1 MVWAYTAKSAQRA
14 VSRLPWR
21 RAYLRLSLPA
31 FGGQNSNAARLN
43 TSCGA
48 SPIGVIIGRY
58 SGWKAARRGVK
69 ARLMTHRI
77 DQTFAARK
85 AAGQAAFVAYMM
97 AGDPDR
103 AVSQAFLNALPEAGV
118 DIIELGVPFTDPMAD
133 GPVIEEA
140 GIRAR
145 KSGTTLTTV
154 LEMATAFRKTNDA
167 TPIILMGYAN
177 PLHHMGYTK
186 FAAAAKTAGVDG
198 AIIVDLPPEEDN
210 ELREAFAKHD
220 LALIRLATPTTDTQ
234 RLPKV
239 VAGTKGFVYYVS
251 MTGITG
257 ASFAQA
263 GSVTEQVARVREAAD
278 LPVVVGFG
286 VKTPERAREVAKDA
300 DGVVVGTAIV
310 KTLHENGPDAALNL
324 IRMLADAT
332 HSG

>member
-1 MVWAYTAKSAQRA
+1 
-14 VSRLPWR
+14 
-21 RAYLRLSLPA
+21 
-31 FGGQNSNAARLN
+31 
-43 TSCGA
+43 
-48 SPIGVIIGRY
+48 
-58 SGWKAARRGVK
+58 
-69 ARLMTHRI
+69 MTRRI

-85 AAGQAAFVAYMM
+85 ANGQAAFVAYMM

-103 AVSQAFLNALPEAGV
+103 EISQKFLNDLPGAGV
-118 DIIELGVPFTDPMAD
+118 DIIELGIPFTDPMAD

-145 KSGTTLTTV
+145 KSGTTLLSV
-154 LEMATAFRKTNDA
+154 LEMATEFRKTNDT
-167 TPIILMGYAN
+167 TPIIVMGYAN
-177 PLHHMGYTK
+177 PLHHMGYDK
-186 FAAAAKTAGVDG
+186 FAAAAKAAGIDG
-198 AIIVDLPPEEDN
+198 AIIVDLPPEEDSD
-210 ELREAFAKHD
+210 LRAAFETHD
-220 LALIRLATPTTDTQ
+220 LALIRLATPTTDAE

-263 GSVTEQVARVREAAD
+263 GSVTEQVARVRAAAD

-310 KTLHENGPDAALNL
+310 KTLHEDGPDAALDL
-324 IRMLADAT
+324 IRSLADAV
-332 HSG
+332 HNG